1 MCEWQEVFWT
11 QGFIT
16 QDGSC
21 KVRLC
26 IAILYLMGTV
36 CRLPHHVKV
45 ETERLG
51 GIECCFPEGPM
62 TWPMERAFNA
72 HTIVSS
78 LRRLIS
84 VDMTCN
90 CATGVMQERLYCNN
104 QIVVTWNSELATLDC
119 MSHISN
125 HSQII
130 YLKLR
135 TFAVWQNYAQHHYTH
150 GKKNLWIRKS
160 EILRD

>member
-1 MCEWQEVFWT
+1 MYFGHNGKIRQMCDCPVMRWT
-11 QGFIT
+11 QSFIT

-36 CRLPHHVKV
+36 WSLPHHVKV

-72 HTIVSS
+72 QTIVSS

-90 CATGVMQERLYCNN
+90 CATGVMQERLYCND
-104 QIVVTWNSELATLDC
+104 QIIVTWNSELATLDY

-125 HSQII
+125 LNQMIDF
-130 YLKLR
+130 KLN
-135 TFAVWQNYAQHHYTH
+135 T
-150 GKKNLWIRKS
+150 
-160 EILRD
+160 